1 MPATLLL
8 CWTSYLL
15 LGGAD
20 LVLIGLALTYVGL
33 PAAVAVAIL
42 RHDLYDIDRLLSA
55 TATYALVTGPAP
67 GRLDRGGRGRRD
79 CCSVATRPRWPSPSR
94 RSPPSRSPRCAPAC
108 SAGWTAVSTRP
119 AGRRWRPSTTCGRAS
134 TPGRRAP
141 RSCGACWRPRCAIR
155 ICASAT
161 GGPGSVGLV
170 DADGAAVEPGPDDGA
185 VPVCWGGAEI
195 GVLCGGS
202 SPALRAEAG
211 AAAALLVEVVRL
223 RSELG
228 AALHEVESSRARL
241 LQAGYAE
248 RRRLERDLHDGAQQ
262 RLVSL
267 GMGLRLAQR
276 HAGQVDVNE
285 VFDQAVDELATAV
298 AELRR
303 IAHGL
308 RPSSLDD
315 GLGPALRRLATTV
328 PLPVELDVCPE
339 PLPDEIA
346 TTAYYV
352 ASEAVS
358 NAVKHA
364 DADTIAV
371 RVARDA
377 GRLQVSVRDDGR
389 GGATARSGSGLAG
402 LTDRVAAAGGALQ
415 VRSAPGRGTLVE
427 AVLPCAS

>member
-1 MPATLLL
+1 
-8 CWTSYLL
+8 
-15 LGGAD
+15 
-20 LVLIGLALTYVGL
+20 
-33 PAAVAVAIL
+33 
-42 RHDLYDIDRLLSA
+42 
-55 TATYALVTGPAP
+55 
-67 GRLDRGGRGRRD
+67 
-79 CCSVATRPRWPSPSR
+79 
-94 RSPPSRSPRCAPAC
+94 
-108 SAGWTAVSTRP
+108 
-119 AGRRWRPSTTCGRAS
+119 
-134 TPGRRAP
+134 
-141 RSCGACWRPRCAIR
+141 
-155 ICASAT
+155 
-161 GGPGSVGLV
+161 
-170 DADGAAVEPGPDDGA
+170 
-185 VPVCWGGAEI
+185 VCWGGAEI

-228 AALHEVESSRARL
+228 AALREVESSRARL